1 MPEEATIESP
11 GLVQKLFSVEGVM
24 IITFA
29 VIIDAGEFL
38 ADLIGLIP
46 IVGIAGQVFSVLLD
60 IIALIFIGLWMYTR
74 SKKITVPRKTAARI
88 KKVVKSAK
96 KIKWLRPAC
105 MIFEMIPIVSSIA
118 PLWIVAVLLELASD
132 QEG

>member
-11 GLVQKLFSVEGVM
+11 GLLQKLLSVEAVM

-29 VIIDAGEFL
+29 VIIDVGEFFL
-38 ADLIGLIP
+38 ELIP
-46 IVGIAGQVFSVLLD
+46 YAGPILSFLLD

-74 SKKITVPRKTAARI
+74 SKKITVPAKTAARLTKTI
-88 KKVVKSAK
+88 KFAEKY
-96 KIKWLRPAC
+96 KWLKPAC
-105 MIFEMIPIVSSIA
+105 MIFEMIPIVSSFA

-132 QEG
+132 

>member
-11 GLVQKLFSVEGVM
+11 GGLMQKLFSVEAVIM
-24 IITFA
+24 ITFA
-29 VIIDAGEFL
+29 VIIDVGEFF

-46 IVGIAGQVFSVLLD
+46 IVGIAGQVLSVILD

-74 SKKITVPRKTAARI
+74 SKKITVPAKTAAGI
-88 KKVVKSAK
+88 KKVTGFAK
-96 KIKWLRPAC
+96 KFKWLKPAC
-105 MIFEMIPIVSSIA
+105 MIFEMIPIVSSLA

-132 QEG
+132 